1 MIDFKSCEWVK
12 RICVLI
18 ICAIILWFAS
28 IPIFAAE
35 SDDSPV
41 EVVVSDVIYETNED
55 NSSDSSDFS
64 LYSEPTIDYSESL
77 EVIKNDIQNILQT
90 LQLIAFALVLFGV
103 CVLVSNLFV

>member
-18 ICAIILWFAS
+18 ICVIILWFAS

-35 SDDSPV
+35 SDDSLV
-41 EVVVSDVIYETNED
+41 DVVVSDVIYETNED

-64 LYSEPTIDYSESL
+64 LYSEPIIDYSESL